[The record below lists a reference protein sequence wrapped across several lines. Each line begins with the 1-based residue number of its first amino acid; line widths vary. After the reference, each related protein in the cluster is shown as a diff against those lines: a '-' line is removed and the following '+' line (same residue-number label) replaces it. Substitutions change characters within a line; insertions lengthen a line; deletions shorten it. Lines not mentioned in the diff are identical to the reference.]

1 METNIDLQ
9 NFHIVPKRNRI
20 VGNRVT
26 VTLRDISSV
35 TNYIIFYLFS
45 FSFNAILSCSFVTQS
60 PLPCGGSTFTPLF
73 GNWFKTFCLFIVGFD
88 VLGVSSRRG
97 ERRQRGEREER
108 KERGERKEREER
120 KRRESGEREERIC
133 VAIYSL

>member
-9 NFHIVPKRNRI
+9 NFHIVLKRNRI

-88 VLGVSSRRG
+88 VLGVSSSRG
-97 ERRQRGEREER
+97 ERRQRGER
-108 KERGERKEREER
+108 GER
-120 KRRESGEREERIC
+120 KRRERRERREREERAERERRGY
-133 VAIYSL
+133 V